1 MSAYDLV
8 KAAKAKRNIPS
19 DNALAVLMGID
30 NQMMSNWKNGKSKPN
45 GENALYLAELAD
57 LKPSDAKLLLQGGF
71 CEVSLLGV
79 TSIGCTLAIAASWV
93 RVCCILCKM
102 EVKRKLPNFLNFK
115 RFLHIS
121 AYAG

>member
-30 NQMMSNWKNGKSKPN
+30 NQLMSSWKKGKTKPN

-57 LKPSDAKLLLQGGF
+57 LKPSDAKLLLQSGF

-79 TSIGCTLAIAASWV
+79 TSIVSTLAIASDWV
-93 RVCCILCKM
+93 RVVCILCKM
-102 EVKRKLPNFLNFK
+102 KIKGKLCNLLNFK
-115 RFLHIS
+115 RFLHVS
-121 AYAG
+121 TYAS